1 MSKEAGLTPKQSR
14 VTANDALAKEAD
26 AKSWKGEFTKG
37 LLAENPALRQ
47 MLGLCP
53 TLAVTTA
60 VTNGIG
66 MGLATTFVLV
76 CSEVVVSLL
85 RRVIPGSVRIPA
97 FITIIASFVTITMM
111 LVKAYLPALDESLG
125 IYLPLIVVN
134 CIVLGR
140 AEMFAS
146 KHGPA
151 LSALDGLGLGL
162 GFTGSLVLMSAI
174 RELLGA
180 GTLLG
185 IHVMPSFVEPMLIMI
200 TPAGGF
206 AVLGVLIAISV
217 WFEQRGAEPDGKPAG
232 EPSDT
237 LCAACPLNCGVNDP
251 NRVNCA
257 DGSLAEQLRRFEER
271 VERNLTEKNDVGG
284 DV

>member
-1 MSKEAGLTPKQSR
+1 MMAAKT
-14 VTANDALAKEAD
+14 NDAQ
-26 AKSWKGEFTKG
+26 SMGYVFSRG
-37 LLAENPALRQ
+37 LLAENPSLRQ

-76 CSEVVVSLL
+76 CSGVVVSLL
-85 RRVIPGSVRIPA
+85 RKVIPNSVRIPA
-97 FITIIASFVTITMM
+97 FITVIASFVTLVMM
-111 LVKAYLPALDESLG
+111 IVKAYLPALDDALG

-146 KHGPA
+146 KNGPGA
-151 LSALDGLGLGL
+151 AAIDGLGMGV
-162 GFTGSLVLMSAI
+162 GFTISLTCMSAI

-185 IHVMPSFVEPMLIMI
+185 FQVMPSFVEPMIIMV

-206 AVLGVLIAISV
+206 AVLGVLIAASV
-217 WFEQRGAEPDGKPAG
+217 WLEQSRARKAGLPIPPAAEVDCATCPIDCGIKDPTDASCALG
-232 EPSDT
+232 EAT
-237 LCAACPLNCGVNDP
+237 
-251 NRVNCA
+251 
-257 DGSLAEQLRRFEER
+257 
-271 VERNLTEKNDVGG
+271 VERIEAAVEEAVAAAAAAAEVAEAPTPDASKPEGSDA
-284 DV
+284 